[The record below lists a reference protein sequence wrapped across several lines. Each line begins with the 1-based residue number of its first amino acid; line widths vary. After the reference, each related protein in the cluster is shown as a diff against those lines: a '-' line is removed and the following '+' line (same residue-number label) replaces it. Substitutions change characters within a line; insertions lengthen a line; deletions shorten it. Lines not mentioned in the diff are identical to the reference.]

1 LAYESK
7 RYSQVDN
14 LNWAGDSYNLN
25 MSAGWEHDNWSVTF
39 FARNL
44 LNDKTPLVVTRLLDF
59 NRLLTRVNPL
69 TGLNQTTFFRDFAVS
84 APRKRQFGITFGY
97 NF

>member
-1 LAYESK
+1 
-7 RYSQVDN
+7 
-14 LNWAGDSYNLN
+14 
-25 MSAGWEHDNWSVTF
+25 M

-59 NRLLTRVNPL
+59 NRPLSRVNPL
-69 TGLNQTTFFRDFAVS
+69 TGTFGTSFFRDFAVS
-84 APRKRQFGITFGY
+84 APRKQQFGVTFAY